1 MARKS
6 EFIEFKPAVFRCF
19 DKGMTIGDV
28 VRTFPDIPNGTL
40 RTWRTRWGKEGGTEK
55 AARIAQEEQ
64 AEFEAKRKRPVKVEP
79 APEPA
84 EPKNKTVD
92 VTAVTLEV
100 IEGGKERFTKPRAK
114 LPTIDSPAF
123 SIAEYILKTL
133 ALSGENEMI
142 KTQCAKA
149 LLDVV
154 KIRAVIPAHVLE
166 EEKTSTL
173 EAQVEDMASLEP
185 ADLARLYRE
194 AL

>member
-19 DKGMTIGDV
+19 DKGMSIGNV
-28 VRTFPDIPNGTL
+28 QRTFPDIPGGTL
-40 RTWRTRWGKEGGTEK
+40 RTWRTRWGKEGGTDK
-55 AARIAQEEQ
+55 AARLAQEEQ
-64 AEFEAKRKRPVKVEP
+64 AEFEAKRKRRVDVEP
-79 APEPA
+79 AKPEPV
-84 EPKNKTVD
+84 ETKTVD
-92 VTAVTLEV
+92 ITAVTLEV
-100 IEGGKERFTKPRAK
+100 IKGGKERFTKPHAK

-123 SIAEYILKTL
+123 SIAEYTLKTL

-173 EAQVEDMASLEP
+173 ETQVEDMASLEP

>member
-19 DKGMTIGDV
+19 DKGMSIGEV
-28 VRTFPDIPNGTL
+28 QRTFPDIPGGTL

-55 AARIAQEEQ
+55 AARLAQEEQ
-64 AEFEAKRKRPVKVEP
+64 AEFEAKRKRRVEVEP
-79 APEPA
+79 AQPEPA
-84 EPKNKTVD
+84 ETKTVD
-92 VTAVTLEV
+92 ITAVTLEV
-100 IEGGKERFTKPRAK
+100 IEGGKGFTKPRAK

-123 SIAEYILKTL
+123 SIAEYTLKLL
-133 ALSGENEMI
+133 ALSGDTEMI
-142 KTQCAKA
+142 KAQAAKA

-154 KIRAVIPAHVLE
+154 KIRAIIPAHVLE
-166 EEKTSTL
+166 EQKTSTL